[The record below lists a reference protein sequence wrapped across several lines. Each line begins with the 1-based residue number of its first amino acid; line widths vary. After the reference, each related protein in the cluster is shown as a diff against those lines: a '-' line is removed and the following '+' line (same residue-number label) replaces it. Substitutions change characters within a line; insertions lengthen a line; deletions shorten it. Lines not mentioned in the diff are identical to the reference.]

1 MEYFAKIVDC
11 IQLLTSFVEHFI
23 LSVSQGYEYVS
34 RKNKQKPDAMSFIP
48 QKNQGC
54 NRCRFPP
61 LSNSI
66 LSLHNYLTVRYY

>member
-11 IQLLTSFVEHFI
+11 IQLLTSFAEHFI

-48 QKNQGC
+48 QKKSGLQ
-54 NRCRFPP
+54 
-61 LSNSI
+61 
-66 LSLHNYLTVRYY
+66 SLQISSAFKFNFIFT